1 MRSRAQDGLLRACCT
16 LILLVLPVCW
26 QPQAR
31 AQACSEELRA
41 LQDLRQ
47 QMRSEVIS
55 GNMTGA
61 VATASKLELRPP
73 VGYDYEQS
81 SSCQRWA
88 LEVAY
93 AHRASC
99 SFDSSRKQLLSIR
112 TEQPLAADTV
122 RRALERVSHPS
133 VVPFTCKDRKGLYL
147 ICQPASD
154 SVPDAWCARRI
165 EQDKTLEVP
174 HDAWCKVVDED
185 GNELSTI
192 SEGSDVSCREDARTQ
207 NHANTDRALAEGRAT
222 IAGAGTSIALLA
234 AAAVPLSFVPEGFA
248 KLLRRLGALDRRS
261 GERLRHRSFRARQRV
276 LPLLGVNALAV
287 SALSS
292 RFWWAGILTT
302 GCGVTADVLL
312 AQHWHH
318 HDKTKRTIGIVAAT
332 LGASGGL
339 VLNLETLSFA
349 DTAPRHVFMPTL
361 RLGVAAAELGLVG
374 RF

>member
-1 MRSRAQDGLLRACCT
+1 
-16 LILLVLPVCW
+16 
-26 QPQAR
+26 
-31 AQACSEELRA
+31 
-41 LQDLRQ
+41 
-47 QMRSEVIS
+47 MRSEVIA
-55 GNMTGA
+55 GNMTA
-61 VATASKLELRPP
+61 AIATASRQKLELP

-93 AHRASC
+93 VHRASC
-99 SFDSSRKQLLSIR
+99 SFDLARKQLLSIR
-112 TEQPLAADTV
+112 TEQPLAADSV

-133 VVPFTCKDRKGLYL
+133 VVPFTCKDRKNLYL

-165 EQDKTLEVP
+165 EQDMTLEVP
-174 HDAWCKVVDED
+174 HDAWCKVVDEA
-185 GNELSTI
+185 GVEVSTI
-192 SEGSDVSCREDARTQ
+192 SEGSDVSCREDVRSQ
-207 NHANTDRALAEGRAT
+207 EHVDTDRALAEPRST

-234 AAAVPLSFVPEGFA
+234 AAAVPVSFVPEGFA
-248 KLLRRLGALDRRS
+248 KLLRRLGVLDKRS
-261 GERLRHRSFRARQRV
+261 GERLRHRSVRARQRV

-332 LGASGGL
+332 LGASAGL

-349 DTAPRHVFMPTL
+349 DTGPRYVFMPTL
-361 RLGVAAAELGLVG
+361 RVGVASAELGLAG

>member
-1 MRSRAQDGLLRACCT
+1 VRNRLLRSCR
-16 LILLVLPVCW
+16 LLALVALAMGWRV
-26 QPQAR
+26 QAR
-31 AQACSEELRA
+31 AQACNEELRA

-47 QMRSEVIS
+47 EMRSEVIA
-55 GNMTGA
+55 GNMTAA
-61 VATASKLELRPP
+61 VATASKQKLEPP

-93 AHRASC
+93 VHRASC
-99 SFDSSRKQLLSIR
+99 SFDLARKQLQSIR

-133 VVPFTCKDRKGLYL
+133 VVPFACTDRKNLYL

-174 HDAWCKVVDED
+174 RDAWCKVVDED
-185 GNELSTI
+185 GVELSTI
-192 SEGSDVSCREDARTQ
+192 SEGSDVSCREDLRSQKRAER
-207 NHANTDRALAEGRAT
+207 DRALAEGRST

-234 AAAVPLSFVPEGFA
+234 AVLVPFSFVPEGFA
-248 KLLRRLGALDRRS
+248 KLVRRLGALDKHG

-302 GCGVTADVLL
+302 GCSTTADVML
-312 AQHWHH
+312 AQNWHH
-318 HDKTKRTIGIVAAT
+318 HDKTRRAIGIAAAT
-332 LGASGGL
+332 VGASAGL
-339 VLNLETLSFA
+339 VLNLETLSYG
-349 DTAPRHVFMPTL
+349 DTGPRYAFMPTL
-361 RLGVAAAELGLVG
+361 SFGVAGAELGLVG